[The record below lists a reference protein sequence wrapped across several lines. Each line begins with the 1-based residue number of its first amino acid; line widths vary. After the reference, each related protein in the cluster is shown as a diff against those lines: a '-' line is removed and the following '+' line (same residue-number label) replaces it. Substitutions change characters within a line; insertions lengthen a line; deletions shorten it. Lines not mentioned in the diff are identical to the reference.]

1 MRRIRERARIE
12 DDVHLR
18 QAPPDFSAAGAED
31 RIGQGVAHHAID
43 SVRAQQADAVE
54 LSLVQVHLAEP
65 QVNGPPWTLDCSDP
79 GSVLPS
85 LTGCTECRQSPLSTL
100 ERKHNS
106 TLRQWMMPLRPGAVL
121 GFVFSLLLK

>member
-1 MRRIRERARIE
+1 MRRIRECARIE

-18 QAPPDFSAAGAED
+18 QAPPDFSASGAED

-43 SVRAQQADAVE
+43 SVRAQADAVE

-85 LTGCTECRQSPLSTL
+85 LTGCTDCRQSPLLTL

-121 GFVFSLLLK
+121 GFVFSLSPK